1 MRSPQKRNHPAP
13 PVRCGKPARQKS
25 TKAKN
30 SLRFGS
36 KLLHYGIGRAHERTD
51 VIALIKNDHATVID
65 THGTVL
71 GEYKLDPK
79 HRYQH
84 KMKNT

>member
-1 MRSPQKRNHPAP
+1 VNE
-13 PVRCGKPARQKS
+13 GKN
-25 TKAKN
+25 TI
-30 SLRFGS
+30 RFGNTM
-36 KLLHYGIGRAHERTD
+36 LHLGLGRAHERTD
-51 VIALIKNDHATVID
+51 VIAPIKNDHAIVID

-84 KMKNT
+84 KIKTRESPFPGVHVSTMS

>member
-1 MRSPQKRNHPAP
+1 M
-13 PVRCGKPARQKS
+13 
-25 TKAKN
+25 
-30 SLRFGS
+30 
-36 KLLHYGIGRAHERTD
+36 LHLGIGRTHERTD

-71 GEYKLDPK
+71 GEYQLDPK